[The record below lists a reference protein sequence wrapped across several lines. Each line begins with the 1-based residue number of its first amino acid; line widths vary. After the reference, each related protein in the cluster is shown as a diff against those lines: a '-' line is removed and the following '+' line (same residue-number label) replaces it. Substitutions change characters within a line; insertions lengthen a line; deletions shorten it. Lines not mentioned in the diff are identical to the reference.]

1 MTVERNSEI
10 LFLYDARMC
19 NPNGDPDEENRP
31 RMDYDSGRNL
41 VSDVRLKRYLRDYW
55 LTWPAEAWTE
65 RPWMYPVA
73 QDVWVRTVDG
83 GTVSAKQ
90 RIEGLAGEYAQAK
103 GLDARRAKQA
113 AKDPDFRRWLLERLI
128 DVRMFGAT
136 MPIAAEQE
144 GGAGSHITYTGP
156 VQFSWGYSLNK
167 VDLLPSATITS
178 HFAGRE
184 QGEKSEHGTI
194 GKDWRVKY
202 SFLAFYGLVSA
213 WRAKETGLLDKDVR
227 LLGHSLINA
236 LPLMATSRSKI
247 GQTPRLLLRVE
258 YTNGGTFLGDF
269 RTRLRLAKEKG
280 LESIADVDLVFGG
293 LLDLLARHASSIQR
307 IVAWAH
313 EEFASGAAFV
323 QALTSQDAL
332 QEKVVDLQAMM
343 RRLQQASN

>member
-31 RMDYDSGRNL
+31 RMDYDTGRNL

-55 LTWPAEAWTE
+55 LTWPAEAWTATPRE
-65 RPWMYPVA
+65 YPVP
-73 QDVWVRTVDG
+73 QDVWVRTMNG
-83 GTVSAKQ
+83 NTVTAKQ
-90 RIEGLAGEYAQAK
+90 RIEDLASNYAK
-103 GLDARRAKQA
+103 EEGLDARKAKQA
-113 AKDPDFRRWLLERLI
+113 AKDPAFRQWLLQRLI

-136 MPIAAEQE
+136 MPIGSEE
-144 GGAGSHITYTGP
+144 GAGGHITFTGP

-167 VDLLPSATITS
+167 VELLPSSTITS

-184 QGEKSEHGTI
+184 RGEKGEYGTM

-202 SFLAFYGLVSA
+202 SFLAFYGVVSA

-236 LPLMATSRSKI
+236 LPLMATSRSKL
-247 GQTPRLLLRVE
+247 GQTPRFLLRVE
-258 YTNGGTFLGDF
+258 YGDAGTFLGDF
-269 RTRLRLAKEKG
+269 RTRLRLQKAEG
-280 LESIADVDLVFGG
+280 LESIADVDLDFGP
-293 LLDLLARHASSIQR
+293 LMDLLRRHAKAIQR

-313 EEFASGAAFV
+313 EEFASGQAFV
-323 QALTSQDAL
+323 QTLGEDDAL
-332 QEKVVDLQAMM
+332 KAKVVDLQSM
-343 RRLQQASN
+343 LQSLQASD

>member
-31 RMDYDSGRNL
+31 RMDYDTHRNL

-55 LTWPAEAWTE
+55 LTWPAEAWTGE
-65 RPWMYPVA
+65 PWKYDLP
-73 QDVWVRTVDG
+73 QDVWVRTVNG
-83 GTVSAKQ
+83 ATVTAKQ
-90 RIEGLAGEYAQAK
+90 RIEDLANDYAKEK
-103 GLDARRAKQA
+103 GLDARKAKQA
-113 AKDPDFRRWLLERLI
+113 AKDPAFRQWLLERLI

-136 MPIAAEQE
+136 MPIGAEQE

-167 VDLLPSATITS
+167 VELLPSSTITS

-184 QGEKSEHGTI
+184 RGEKGEYGTM

-213 WRAKETGLLDKDVR
+213 CRARETGLTDKDVR
-227 LLGHSLINA
+227 LLGHSLING

-258 YTNGGTFLGDF
+258 YVDGSTFLGDF
-269 RTRLRLAKEKG
+269 RTRLRLKKAEG
-280 LESIADVDLVFGG
+280 LESIADVDLDFGE
-293 LLDLLARHASSIQR
+293 LLDLLARHASRIHR

-313 EEFASGAAFV
+313 EEFASGIAFV
-323 QALTSQDAL
+323 RALRTQDTL
-332 QEKVVDLQAMM
+332 KDKVVDLQAILQ
-343 RRLQQASN
+343 RLQASN